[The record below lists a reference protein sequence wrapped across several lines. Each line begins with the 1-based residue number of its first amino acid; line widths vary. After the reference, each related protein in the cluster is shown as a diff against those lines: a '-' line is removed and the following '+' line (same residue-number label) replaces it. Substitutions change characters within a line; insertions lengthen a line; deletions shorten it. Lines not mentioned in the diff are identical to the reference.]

1 MDILYRYF
9 QVHTIPRG
17 HDAAKK
23 PRIESKRK
31 PVKFWIPRIRLM
43 FCAEDPVTF
52 SQRVF
57 TAYELR
63 RKTEILLRYHL
74 YIDCMPTDGVPN
86 ITPEMLERI
95 TKWAKGSRVVQN
107 ETRYDDSYYHV

>member
-1 MDILYRYF
+1 M
-9 QVHTIPRG
+9 PRG
-17 HDAAKK
+17 PDAASKQK
-23 PRIESKRK
+23 IESKGK
-31 PVKFWIPRIRLM
+31 PVNFWIPRIRLM

-52 SQRVF
+52 AQRVH

-95 TKWAKGSRVVQN
+95 TKWAKGPKSVKNDSRYGFCV
-107 ETRYDDSYYHV
+107 SYCF